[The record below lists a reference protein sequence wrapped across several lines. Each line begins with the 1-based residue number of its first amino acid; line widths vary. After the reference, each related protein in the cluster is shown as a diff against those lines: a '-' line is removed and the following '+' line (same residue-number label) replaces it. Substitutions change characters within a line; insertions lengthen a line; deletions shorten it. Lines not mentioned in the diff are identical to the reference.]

1 MKYVLISI
9 NTNIQTCNGHFLM
22 ELALISQLGGK
33 CGPVELL
40 GQQAATAILTLNSAL
55 TATNWLH
62 FVGPTPSTQGRGY

>member
-1 MKYVLISI
+1 MQW
-9 NTNIQTCNGHFLM
+9 TFFNGVGFNFT
-22 ELALISQLGGK
+22 AGGK

-62 FVGPTPSTQGRGY
+62 FVGPTPSTQGRDY